1 MGQDAA
7 VRIYHV
13 ATLADWQRAKA
24 LGTYTTSTY
33 GASLDDV
40 GYLHAARAEQ
50 VADVVAEHYSE
61 VDEPILLL
69 EIDTDLLDVPWR
81 EDQVGDRTFPHIY
94 GALPTS
100 AVVGFHSARETPQE
114 TTTRQHPRYDPLASG
129 FFGLAAV
136 LLSAAL
142 VLLVAAVMASV
153 HSGDDLHPTAAPT
166 VLWALVL
173 TSFVATIASTAVAL
187 VFDRQDRWRREA

>member
-1 MGQDAA
+1 M
-7 VRIYHV
+7 RIFHV

-33 GASLDDV
+33 GASLEEV
-40 GYLHAARAEQ
+40 GFIHAARAEQ
-50 VADVVAEHYSE
+50 VAGVVADYYSE

-69 EIDTDLLDVPWR
+69 EIETDLLDVPWR
-81 EDQVGDRTFPHIY
+81 EDPVGDQTFPHVY
-94 GALPTS
+94 GPLPTE
-100 AVVGFHSARETPQE
+100 AVVGFHSARQSPAETAAHQ
-114 TTTRQHPRYDPLASG
+114 RSRSDPLASG

-142 VLLVAAVMASV
+142 ALLVAAVIASV

-166 VLWALVL
+166 VLWALAL
-173 TSFVATIASTAVAL
+173 TAFVAMVASLVVAF